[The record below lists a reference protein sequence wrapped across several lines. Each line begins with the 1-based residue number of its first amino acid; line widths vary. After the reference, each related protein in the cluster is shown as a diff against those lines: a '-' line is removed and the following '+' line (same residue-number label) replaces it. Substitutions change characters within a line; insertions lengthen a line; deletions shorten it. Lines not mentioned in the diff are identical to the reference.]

1 MKIKQIFKNVASR
14 ILANELASLRMDVE
28 RYKRLAFGRKY
39 VILPSSAASCIVD
52 MLPNPNMV
60 ATGQFTT
67 QQLLALNAPESVRRY
82 TYVLQGK
89 EHSSEIRIV
98 ADTRSDE
105 ERSAEQG
112 LMIELIDFRIK
123 IFVPLVHAK
132 MNTQVAGV
140 GTEVD
145 TYVWDLYRAGLR
157 VIGDADFNMIMEF
170 VVAQNK
176 VLNELN
182 EEV

>member
-1 MKIKQIFKNVASR
+1 MKLIKKIASR
-14 ILANELASLRMDVE
+14 VLANELASLRLDVE
-28 RYKRLAFGRKY
+28 RYKRLSFGRKY

-60 ATGQFTT
+60 ASGQFTT
-67 QQLLALNAPESVRRY
+67 QQLLALNAPEAVRRY

-89 EHSSEIRIV
+89 EHSSEIRLV
-98 ADTRSDE
+98 ADTRTE
-105 ERSAEQG
+105 EEKGDEQG
-112 LMIELIDFRIK
+112 LMVELVDFRIK
-123 IFVPLVHAK
+123 IFIPLVHAK

>member
-1 MKIKQIFKNVASR
+1 MKIKQMFKNVASR
-14 ILANELASLRMDVE
+14 ILAHEIAALRMDVE
-28 RYKRLAFGRKY
+28 HFKMLAYGRKY

-60 ATGQFTT
+60 ASGQFTAR
-67 QQLLALNAPESVRRY
+67 QLLALNALDSVRRY

-105 ERSAEQG
+105 ERQAEQG

-123 IFVPLVHAK
+123 LFIPLAHTK
-132 MNTQVAGV
+132 MNTKTAGV
-140 GTEVD
+140 DTEVD
-145 TYVWDLYRAGLR
+145 TWVWDLYRAGIR
-157 VIGDADFNMIMEF
+157 VIGDSDFNMIMEF
-170 VVAQNK
+170 VVAQN
-176 VLNELN
+176 
-182 EEV
+182 EEA

>member
-1 MKIKQIFKNVASR
+1 MKLIKKIASR
-14 ILANELASLRMDVE
+14 VLANELASLRQDVE
-28 RYKRLAFGRKY
+28 RYKYLSFGRKY

-67 QQLLALNAPESVRRY
+67 QQLLLALNAPKAVRRY

-89 EHSSEIRIV
+89 EHSSEIRLV
-98 ADTRSDE
+98 ADTRTPE
-105 ERSAEQG
+105 EKSAEQG
-112 LMIELIDFRIK
+112 LMVELVDFRIR

-140 GTEVD
+140 VGAEVD